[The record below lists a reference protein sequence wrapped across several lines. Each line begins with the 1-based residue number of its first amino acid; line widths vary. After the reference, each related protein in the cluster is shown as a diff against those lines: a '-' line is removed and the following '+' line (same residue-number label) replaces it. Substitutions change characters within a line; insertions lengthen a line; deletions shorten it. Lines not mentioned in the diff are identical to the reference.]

1 MSTNGGL
8 ILDTR
13 RLFLRLLRTFE
24 IATVC
29 DVGSMDGSD
38 ALLFRRA
45 LPTASVFALE
55 PNPRNFVR
63 MEADQ
68 ALRRRSIRILP
79 LAASDRE
86 SEAPFFIVKADYA
99 ANRDLGYRGMSSL
112 YRRSDGSQL
121 AEVVQVR
128 TTRLDRLLSA
138 ESVAGGPIAMWV
150 DTEGMAF
157 EAISGASGVLG
168 ATQMLHVE
176 VETTPCIGESQKLF
190 VDVERLLADAGF
202 VAFAT
207 DQSRDAL
214 QFNALFIR
222 TDTLRTRAA
231 EIHRAAERERRYGNV
246 RRTVSRFLPRRVR
259 VLLRLALARARIL

>member
-1 MSTNGGL
+1 M
-8 ILDTR
+8 ILDTS

-45 LPTASVFALE
+45 LPTADILALE

-63 MEADQ
+63 MEADE

-79 LAASDRE
+79 FAASDRE
-86 SEAPFFIVKADYA
+86 SEAPFFVVKADYA
-99 ANRDLGYRGMSSL
+99 TDRDLTRRGMSSL
-112 YRRSDGSQL
+112 HCRSDRSQL

-128 TTRLDRLLSA
+128 TARLDRLLSA
-138 ESVAGGPIAMWV
+138 QSVANGPIAFWV

-176 VETTPCIGESQKLF
+176 VETAPCIGESQKLF
-190 VDVERLLADAGF
+190 ADVERLLADAGF
-202 VAFAT
+202 AAFAT

-214 QFNALFIR
+214 QFNVLFIR

-231 EIHRAAERERRYGNV
+231 EISRDAERQRLHTNARRAV
-246 RRTVSRFLPRRVR
+246 ARVLPRRVR
-259 VLLRLALARARIL
+259 GLLRFALAQTRRW